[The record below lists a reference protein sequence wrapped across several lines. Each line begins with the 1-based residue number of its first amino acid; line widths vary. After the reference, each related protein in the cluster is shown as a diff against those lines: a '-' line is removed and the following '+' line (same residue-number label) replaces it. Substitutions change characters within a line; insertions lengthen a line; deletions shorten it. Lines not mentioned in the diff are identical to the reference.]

1 MARRMT
7 PAPLPPA
14 RGRLSEGS
22 QRRASAPSVTRVMR
36 FFAAA
41 ALLML
46 SGSALLVGAAIAQT
60 SGAISAQDL
69 SAPAN
74 TDPSRVSGNGVPAA
88 PGVPKPPALPPIPEP
103 DTAAATASGTAAPP
117 DWTPKSTADLIILDK
132 IYGTTNRVTAALGK
146 PFTVRTLQIT
156 VLACYVRPPNV
167 PPDAAVF
174 LQVVDHRPDAPP
186 PFYGWLLRAEPGLSG
201 LADPVTDIAV
211 GQCS

>member
-1 MARRMT
+1 MARALLRLAQG
-7 PAPLPPA
+7 PRSEGLPP
-14 RGRLSEGS
+14 
-22 QRRASAPSVTRVMR
+22 RASATPVTRATR
-36 FFAAA
+36 LFAAA
-41 ALLML
+41 ALLVL
-46 SGSALLVGAAIAQT
+46 PGSALTVAAVAQT
-60 SGAISAQDL
+60 NSGISAQDL

-74 TDPSRVSGNGVPAA
+74 TDPSRVLGSGGAAA
-88 PGVPKPPALPPIPEP
+88 PSAPKPPAPPAIPEP
-103 DTAAATASGTAAPP
+103 PDGTAAAGSGTASPP

-132 IYGTTNRVTAALGK
+132 IYGTTNRVTVPLGK

-174 LQVVDHRPDAPP
+174 LQVVDHRPDPPP

-211 GQCS
+211 GECS

>member
-1 MARRMT
+1 
-7 PAPLPPA
+7 
-14 RGRLSEGS
+14 
-22 QRRASAPSVTRVMR
+22 MR
-36 FFAAA
+36 FLVAT

-46 SGSALLVGAAIAQT
+46 PGSALPVGTAIAQT
-60 SGAISAQDL
+60 GGSISAQDL

-74 TDPSRVSGNGVPAA
+74 TDPSRVLGSGVPAA
-88 PGVPKPPALPPIPEP
+88 PGVSKPPAPPPIPAPP
-103 DTAAATASGTAAPP
+103 DAATTAAGVAAPP

-132 IYGTTNRVTAALGK
+132 IYGTTNRVTVPLGK

-174 LQVVDHRPDAPP
+174 LQVVDHRPDPPP

-201 LADPVTDIAV
+201 LTDPVTDIAV
-211 GQCS
+211 GECS

>member
-1 MARRMT
+1 
-7 PAPLPPA
+7 
-14 RGRLSEGS
+14 
-22 QRRASAPSVTRVMR
+22 VTRAVR
-36 FFAAA
+36 FFVAA

-46 SGSALLVGAAIAQT
+46 PGGAISAVAAVAQT
-60 SGAISAQDL
+60 SSGISAQDL

-74 TDPSRVSGNGVPAA
+74 TDPSRVLGNGVPLA
-88 PGVPKPPALPPIPEP
+88 PGVPKLPATPAIPEP
-103 DTAAATASGTAAPP
+103 PDAAAATGSGTAAPP

-174 LQVVDHRPDAPP
+174 LQVVDHRPDPPP
-186 PFYGWLLRAEPGLSG
+186 PFYGWLLKAEPGLSG
-201 LADPVTDIAV
+201 LTDPVTDIAV
-211 GQCS
+211 GECS

>member
-1 MARRMT
+1 
-7 PAPLPPA
+7 
-14 RGRLSEGS
+14 
-22 QRRASAPSVTRVMR
+22 VTRALS

-41 ALLML
+41 ALLAL
-46 SGSALLVGAAIAQT
+46 LGSAFTVAAVAQT
-60 SGAISAQDL
+60 SGISTQDL

-74 TDPSRVSGNGVPAA
+74 TDPSRVLGSAPAVVP
-88 PGVPKPPALPPIPEP
+88 GTSKPPALPPIPEP
-103 DTAAATASGTAAPP
+103 PDATAAAGSGTAAPP

-174 LQVVDHRPDAPP
+174 LQVVDHRPDPPP